1 MELEQK
7 ILIVVIAIFI
17 ILLAAVLFKLNQLVK
32 LFSNQA
38 VALQSRT
45 EPLLEEAQKKLQLIE
60 RRGEPIMEEAHQ
72 LLVTARPALEQ
83 LTGLLESA
91 KPILTEAHA
100 TVLLAKETATLAKS
114 TAGNLKVEAEA
125 CLAAIRTTATE
136 VSKITLEEAQD
147 LREVVTTTRTRAEE
161 QIVRLDDL
169 VTRTTVRLDETT
181 QMVQTG
187 VIKPVSELAAVLA
200 GVQRFLQVLFAK
212 ERKQVDEAY
221 QDEEMFI

>member
-1 MELEQK
+1 MEQ

-17 ILLAAVLFKLNQLVK
+17 ILLAAVLFKLNQLVR

-45 EPLLEEAQKKLQLIE
+45 EPLLEDAQKKLQLIE
-60 RRGEPIMEEAHQ
+60 RRGEPIMEEAHK
-72 LLVTARPALEQ
+72 LLITARPALEQ

-91 KPILTEAHA
+91 KPILSEAHA
-100 TVLLAKETATLAKS
+100 TVLIAKETATLAKS
-114 TAGNLKVEAEA
+114 TAGNLKLEAEA

-136 VSKITLEEAQD
+136 VGKITLEEAES
-147 LREVVTTTRTRAEE
+147 LREVVIMTRERAEE
-161 QIVRLDDL
+161 QIVRVDEL
-169 VTRTTVRLDETT
+169 VTRTTARLDETT
-181 QMVQTG
+181 QIVQTG
-187 VIKPVSELAAVLA
+187 VIKPVSEMAAVLA
-200 GVQRFLQVLFAK
+200 GVQRFLQVLFAR